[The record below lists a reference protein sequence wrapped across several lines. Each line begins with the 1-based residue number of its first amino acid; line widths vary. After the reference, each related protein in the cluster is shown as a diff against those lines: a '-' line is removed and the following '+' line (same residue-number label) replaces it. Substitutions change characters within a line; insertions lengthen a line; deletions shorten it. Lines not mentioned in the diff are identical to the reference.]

1 MDHFLLKNDVY
12 HCEDVPLP
20 KLAAA
25 VGTPAYVYSE
35 ATLVR
40 HCRHFLDAFKSYPT
54 LACFAVKALSNLAV
68 LSRIAAEGFGADLV
82 SRGELERAL
91 LAGVEPGKIVFSGVG
106 KKDDEIN
113 RALEVGILTFN
124 VESGYELDRIAEL
137 AKSRG
142 TVASVALRINPNID
156 AKTNAKI
163 STGLY
168 TTKFGLPEDELPDL
182 LARIARQKSLK
193 LAGLGCHIGSQIT
206 DLAPLGDAARRMA
219 EIARGVAA
227 QGHALQF
234 LDMGGG
240 LGIRYKDEQPPSLE
254 DYARTI
260 IKAVAP
266 TGLRLIVEPGRVLV
280 GNIGVLLT
288 RVIGVKKTPARHF
301 VVVDAAMNDLIRPT
315 LYDSFHDILPV
326 QAPAT
331 GQPEV
336 LCDFV
341 GPVCETGDFLGKG
354 RTLPLPKA
362 GDLVMVRGCGAY
374 ASSMASQYNSR
385 PRAPEVLVSGKNHQ
399 VVRARETLESLWA
412 GELGGLP
419 GHGRPT

>member
-20 KLAAA
+20 KLAQEL
-25 VGTPAYVYSE
+25 GTPAYVYSE

-40 HCRHFLDAFKSYPT
+40 HCRRFLDAFKAYPT
-54 LACFAVKALSNLAV
+54 LACFAVKALSNLSI
-68 LSRIAAEGFGADLV
+68 LNRIGAEGFGADLV
-82 SRGELERAL
+82 SLGELERAL
-91 LAGVEPGKIVFSGVG
+91 LAGMKPDRIVFSGVG
-106 KKDDEIN
+106 KKDEEIQ
-113 RALEVGILTFN
+113 RALDVGILMFN

-137 AKSRG
+137 AKAKG
-142 TVASVALRINPNID
+142 KIASVALRVNPNID
-156 AKTNAKI
+156 AKTNEKI

-168 TTKFGLPEDELPDL
+168 TTKFGLPEDELPAL
-182 LARIARQKSLK
+182 LSRIKGQKSLK
-193 LAGLGCHIGSQIT
+193 LAGMGCHIGSQIT

-219 EIARGVAA
+219 EIAKGVIA
-227 QGHALQF
+227 QGHPLEY

-240 LGIRYKDEQPPSLE
+240 LGIRYKNEEPPSLE
-254 DYARTI
+254 DYAQTI
-260 IKAVAP
+260 VKAVAP
-266 TGLRLIVEPGRVLV
+266 TGLKLIVEPGRVLV

-315 LYDSFHDILPV
+315 LYDSFHDIIPV
-326 QAPAT
+326 SSKAH
-331 GQPEV
+331 GRPEV

-341 GPVCETGDFLGKG
+341 GPVCETGDFLGKA
-354 RTLPLPKA
+354 RTLPLPEA

-385 PRAPEVLVSGKNHQ
+385 PRAPEILVSGASHR
-399 VVRARETLESLWA
+399 VVRPRETLEILWA
-412 GELGGLP
+412 GELDGLKR
-419 GHGRPT
+419 RP

>member
-20 KLAAA
+20 KLAAEI
-25 VGTPAYVYSE
+25 GTPAYVYSD
-35 ATLVR
+35 ATLTR

-54 LACFAVKALSNLAV
+54 LACFAVKALSNLSV
-68 LSRIAAEGFGADLV
+68 LNRIAAEGFGADLV

-91 LAGVEPGKIVFSGVG
+91 LAGVKPEKIVFSGVG
-106 KKDDEIN
+106 KRDDEIE
-113 RALEVGILTFN
+113 RALDVGIMMFN
-124 VESGYELDRIAEL
+124 VESGYELDRIAHL
-137 AKSRG
+137 AKAKG
-142 TVASVALRINPNID
+142 KVASIALRVNPNID
-156 AKTNAKI
+156 AKTNEKI

-168 TTKFGLPEDELPDL
+168 TTKFGLPEDELPEL
-182 LARIARQKSLK
+182 LGRIKNQKSLM

-206 DLAPLGDAARRMA
+206 ELSPLGDAARRMA
-219 EIARGVAA
+219 EIAKAIIA
-227 QGHALQF
+227 QGHALKY

-254 DYARTI
+254 DYAQTV

-266 TGLRLIVEPGRVLV
+266 TGLHLIVEPGRVLV

-326 QAPAT
+326 KVPAK

-354 RTLPLPKA
+354 RTLPLPKE

-385 PRAPEVLVSGKNHQ
+385 PRAPEILVTGATHR
-399 VVRARETLESLWA
+399 VVRTRETLESLWA
-412 GELGGLP
+412 GELDALP
-419 GHGRPT
+419 RRS